1 MQTKSLTNLE
11 KKIVES
17 LDVIDKLREE
27 NEILKKNQ
35 NPNISDEKIKRIK
48 NKLTEIVR
56 DINDF
61 RNLKWFGVKMTQ
73 IDEKQNEKTM
83 TVEIYGQNYPIK
95 GKVDSKFMDQVAG
108 YVDESMKEIGAN
120 MSSSLAIHK
129 IAVIAAMNIAA
140 DYLKLS
146 DDEKKSHIDIENKS
160 QQLIKLI
167 DSKIS
172 S

>member
-1 MQTKSLTNLE
+1 MQTESLTNLE

-17 LDVIDKLREE
+17 LDVIEKLREE
-27 NEILKKNQ
+27 NTILKKMER
-35 NPNISDEKIKRIK
+35 PNISNAKIKRIK
-48 NKLTEIVR
+48 DKLTEIVR

-95 GKVDSKFMDQVAG
+95 GKVDPKFMEQVAE

-120 MSSSLAIHK
+120 MSSSFAIHK

-140 DYLKLS
+140 EYLKLS
-146 DDEKKSHIDIENKS
+146 DDVKKTHAAINNKS